1 MKKVLLFA
9 ASAILF
15 FACNKS
21 NQFVIKGKVIP
32 SREGSVVLYGFEKG
46 TPVPADTAQLKDGEF
61 QFKGEVGI
69 PDIRLIGMEGEQRFI
84 GQIFVEKG
92 TISASLYP
100 DSLAA
105 NVVTGSKSHE
115 LYKKYEDEM
124 VVFQKKESELRQRFS
139 MAQMSGNQEEIDA
152 VRFEYETIN
161 NNSNLYARN
170 FIKEY
175 STSPV
180 AAFVYLLHFYQQ
192 ASIEELDS
200 VLLVFDKNIPGSQF
214 IEVIREHAEGIRAT
228 SIGAIAPDFTLNDPN
243 GNPVSLSSL
252 RGKYVLI
259 DFWASWC
266 QPCMAELPN
275 VIAQYNAYKDKGF
288 EIYGVSLDRDRT
300 AWTSTI
306 ERFGMNWIHGWDL
319 ADDKQA
325 EVANKYGV
333 TGIPFMLLL
342 DKEGKIIA
350 TNLRGEALKEK
361 LAELMGEV

>member
-1 MKKVLLFA
+1 
-9 ASAILF
+9 
-15 FACNKS
+15 
-21 NQFVIKGKVIP
+21 
-32 SREGSVVLYGFEKG
+32 
-46 TPVPADTAQLKDGEF
+46 
-61 QFKGEVGI
+61 
-69 PDIRLIGMEGEQRFI
+69 
-84 GQIFVEKG
+84 
-92 TISASLYP
+92 
-100 DSLAA
+100 
-105 NVVTGSKSHE
+105 
-115 LYKKYEDEM
+115 
-124 VVFQKKESELRQRFS
+124 
-139 MAQMSGNQEEIDA
+139 MSGNQEEIDA

-161 NNSNLYARN
+161 NNANLYARN

-180 AAFVYLLHFYQQ
+180 AAFVYLLHFYQE
-192 ASIEELDS
+192 ASIQELDS
-200 VLLVFDKNIPGSQF
+200 MLTVFDKNITGSQF
-214 IEVIREHAEGIRAT
+214 VEVIREHADGIRAT
-228 SIGAIAPDFTLNDPN
+228 SIGAVAPDFTLNDPN

-252 RGKYVLI
+252 KGKYVLV

-275 VIAQYNAYKDKGF
+275 VIDLYHTYKDKGF

-319 ADDKQA
+319 ADEKQA

-361 LAELMGEV
+361 LAELMDEV